1 MITLDISKVK
11 THTTLLLHVGDKN
24 YPAEIKNHEIRR
36 ALAKTDARQFSIE
49 LIKGWREMLLS
60 QTRIDIM
67 KQPYL
72 KDMTSIVNK
81 MISYFENFK

>member
-1 MITLDISKVK
+1 MITLDINRVK

-36 ALAKTDARQFSIE
+36 ALSKTSARDFSVE
-49 LIKGWREMLLS
+49 LIKGWRTMLLR
-60 QTRIDIM
+60 QARIDIM

-72 KDMTSIVNK
+72 KNMTSIVNK
-81 MISYFENFK
+81 MISFFENFS